1 MGNQP
6 KKVVILGTA
15 WPFRGGLSAYN
26 ERLANEL
33 ESQGMATEI
42 VTFTVQYPS
51 ILFPG
56 KTQYSEEPST
66 FEPIRRKLSSI
77 NPISWWR
84 TANYI
89 NAQQP
94 DLVITRYWIPFMG
107 PCLGTVI
114 RLLNKKIKVI
124 CLLDNVIPHEKRIG
138 DSLFTSY
145 FVKPIQKY
153 VAMSQSVMDDL
164 YSFKKT
170 ASCALNPHP
179 VFDNFGE
186 KLDQAA
192 AKSELNLDANNDY
205 VLFFGF
211 IRRYKGLDLAIRAF
225 AEWKERLPNKKLL
238 IAGEFY
244 GDAEFYTS
252 IAEELGIKDDI
263 IWHTDFIPDSRV
275 KYYFSAC
282 DIVLQPYYSATQ
294 SGVTQIAYQFE
305 VPMIVTKVGGLPELV
320 EHGKTGYLVEQDPTD
335 IANHLVQF
343 YEKGRAAFDED
354 MKRAKEQFS
363 WKNLVN
369 NFVKLY
375 QESLYF

>member
-114 RLLNKKIKVI
+114 SLLNKKIKVI

-211 IRRYKGLDLAIRAF
+211 IRKYKGLDLAIRAF

-343 YEKGRAAFDED
+343 YEKGRATFDED

-375 QESLYF
+375 QES

>member
-42 VTFTVQYPS
+42 ITFTVQYPS

-211 IRRYKGLDLAIRAF
+211 IRKYKGLDLAIRAF

-375 QESLYF
+375 QES

>member
-15 WPFRGGLSAYN
+15 WPFRGGLAAYN

-211 IRRYKGLDLAIRAF
+211 IRKYKGLDLAIRAF

-252 IAEELGIKDDI
+252 IAEELGIKDYI

-375 QESLYF
+375 QES

>member
-15 WPFRGGLSAYN
+15 WPFRGGLAAYN

-192 AKSELNLDANNDY
+192 AKSELNLDANNYY

-211 IRRYKGLDLAIRAF
+211 IRKYKGLDLAIRAF

-282 DIVLQPYYSATQ
+282 DIVLQQYYSATQ

-375 QESLYF
+375 QES

>member
-375 QESLYF
+375 QES

>member
-15 WPFRGGLSAYN
+15 WPFRGGLAAYN

-33 ESQGMATEI
+33 ECQGMATEI

-56 KTQYSEEPST
+56 KTQYSEEPSK
-66 FEPIRRKLSSI
+66 FEPILRKLSSI

-153 VAMSQSVMDDL
+153 IAMSQSVMDDL

-170 ASCALNPHP
+170 ANCALNPHP

-186 KLDQAA
+186 KLDQAN
-192 AKSELNLDANNDY
+192 AKAELKLDANNDY

-211 IRRYKGLDLAIRAF
+211 IRKYKGLDLAIRAF

-244 GDAEFYTS
+244 GDADFYTS
-252 IAEELGIKDDI
+252 IAEELGIKNDI

-354 MKRAKEQFS
+354 MKQAKEQFS

-375 QESLYF
+375 QES

>member
-211 IRRYKGLDLAIRAF
+211 IRKYKGLDLAIRAF

-375 QESLYF
+375 QES

>member
-1 MGNQP
+1 LGNQP

-375 QESLYF
+375 QES

>member
-192 AKSELNLDANNDY
+192 AKSELNLDANNYY

-211 IRRYKGLDLAIRAF
+211 IRKYKGLDLAIRAF

-375 QESLYF
+375 QES

>member
-6 KKVVILGTA
+6 KKVIILGTA
-15 WPFRGGLSAYN
+15 WPFRGGLAAYN

-33 ESQGMATEI
+33 TNQGMATEI

-145 FVKPIQKY
+145 FVTPIQKY
-153 VAMSQSVMDDL
+153 IAMSQSVMDDL

-170 ASCALNPHP
+170 ANCALNPHP

-186 KLDQAA
+186 KLDQTT
-192 AKSELNLDANNDY
+192 AKAELKLDANNDY

-211 IRRYKGLDLAIRAF
+211 IRKYKGLDLAIRAF

-320 EHGKTGYLVEQDPTD
+320 EHGKTGYLVEQDPID
-335 IANHLVQF
+335 IANHLVRF

-375 QESLYF
+375 QES

>member
-1 MGNQP
+1 MDNLP
-6 KKVVILGTA
+6 KKVIILGTA
-15 WPFRGGLSAYN
+15 WPFRGGLAAYN
-26 ERLANEL
+26 ERFANEL
-33 ESQGMATEI
+33 SSLGVDTEI
-42 VTFTVQYPS
+42 TTFTVQYPS
-51 ILFPG
+51 FLFPG
-56 KTQYSEEPST
+56 KTQYSEEPSK
-66 FEPIRRKLSSI
+66 FNPIKRKLSSV
-77 NPISWWR
+77 NPISWLN
-84 TANYI
+84 TARYI
-89 NAQQP
+89 NSQQP

-138 DSLFTSY
+138 DRLFTKY
-145 FVKPIQKY
+145 FVKPIQNY
-153 VAMSQSVMDDL
+153 IAMSQSVMDDL
-164 YSFKKT
+164 YSFKAEAT
-170 ASCALNPHP
+170 CVLNPHP

-186 KLDQAA
+186 KLDQA
-192 AKSELNLDANNDY
+192 KSKAELNLPNENDY

-211 IRRYKGLDLAIRAF
+211 IRKYKGLNLAINAF

-252 IAEELGIKDDI
+252 LAEGLGIKDDI
-263 IWHTDFIPDSRV
+263 IWHTDFIPDSKV

-282 DIVLQPYYSATQ
+282 DVVLQPYYTATQ

-320 EHGKTGYLVEQDPTD
+320 DHDKTGYLVDQDPKD
-335 IANHLVQF
+335 IANHVVEF
-343 YEKGRAAFDED
+343 YAKGRAAFDED
-354 MKRAKEQFS
+354 MKKAKEQFS

-369 NFVKLY
+369 NFFKLY
-375 QESLYF
+375 QES

>member
-15 WPFRGGLSAYN
+15 WPFRGGLAAYN

-164 YSFKKT
+164 YSFKKK

-192 AKSELNLDANNDY
+192 AKSELNLDVNNDY

-211 IRRYKGLDLAIRAF
+211 IRKYKGLDLAIRAF

-252 IAEELGIKDDI
+252 IAEELGIKDYI

-320 EHGKTGYLVEQDPTD
+320 EHGKTGYLVEQDPTE

-369 NFVKLY
+369 NLVKLY
-375 QESLYF
+375 QES